1 MKIKIIRFVAQI
13 LGYELSSAPRGVE
26 VFQLR
31 KKKK

>member
-1 MKIKIIRFVAQI
+1 MNLKIIRFIANI